1 MALYLYVFVEVVHVY
16 SPTPVHRHTLD
27 LLITRDD
34 QSVAVL
40 PVNPPLLSDHAFVVA
55 DCSCP
60 LPPSTTST
68 VCRQVRNW
76 RGIDDNAFDADLQQ
90 SELFRAPPLDPEIA
104 SAVMTKLCGTCWT
117 NMHHSSPSECL

>member
-1 MALYLYVFVEVVHVY
+1 MLMRVNIGRHLCLSFSQYVLVL
-16 SPTPVHRHTLD
+16 HTLD

-40 PVNPPLLSDHAFVVA
+40 PVDPPLLSDHAFVVA

-60 LPPSTTST
+60 LLSSTTST
-68 VCRQVRNW
+68 ACRQVRNW
-76 RGIDDNAFDADLQQ
+76 HELDVDAFDADLRQ
-90 SELFRAPPLDPEIA
+90 SELFQAPPLDPET
-104 SAVMTKLCGTCWT
+104 AVMTKLCGTFWT